1 VTRHWRIRPSDFG
14 DYIQVDM
21 PEGTDML
28 LVCVDTEQ
36 HTPVRICLPHQ
47 LYVDKAREI
56 LRQHGAKTLTVMPYR
71 NDQKIEIELPPEPLG
86 DRSHLRRPPN
96 ERR

>member
-1 VTRHWRIRPSDFG
+1 MTRHWRIRPSDFG
-14 DYIQVDM
+14 DYIQVEM

-71 NDQKIEIELPPEPLG
+71 NDQKIEIELLPEPEAE
-86 DRSHLRRPPN
+86 DPN
-96 ERR
+96 A